1 MAIIPLRSPRFEIL
15 TAPATSVSAKLEL
28 TIDATLRYTI
38 IKDCTAGE
46 TVTFEIAE
54 LCRDYITPDMYVNSI
69 ALSTLST
76 VAISRAISFWTAV
89 NAGGSQVS
97 TATATY
103 DGFDGYT
110 DYMDG
115 ANWEIPEGVDKAYLL
130 TQSGTYAGHYEV
142 FVPENTAGWIVGL
155 DGSEEKLTVSFLAGD
170 TTETNRSS
178 VCYITR
184 VDCSKY
190 TPTKV
195 YFVNKFGAI
204 QFLYFFTKEVEI
216 LNTNKE
222 TYQRNTI
229 DTSTTTASYFRPKF
243 STFATY
249 PHPITTFTKNGKKNY
264 SLSSGYYPE
273 WANAYFEQLML
284 SEYVWIERTL
294 YDPPYPTPVA
304 VQLKTS
310 TMSFK
315 THLNDKLIEYT
326 MEFEEAFDT
335 INNVR

>member
-1 MAIIPLRSPRFEIL
+1 MAIIPLRSPRFETL
-15 TAPATSVSAKLEL
+15 TAPSTSVSAKLNL
-28 TIDATLRYTI
+28 TIDGTLRYTI

-54 LCRDYITPDMYVNSI
+54 LCRDYITPDMYENSI

-76 VAISRAISFWTAV
+76 VAISRAITFWTVA
-89 NAGGSQVS
+89 NAGGVLVD
-97 TATATY
+97 TDVATY
-103 DGFDGYT
+103 DGFDGYG

-115 ANWEIPEGVDKAYLL
+115 ANFEIPEGADNAFLL

-142 FVPENTAGWIVGL
+142 FVPTNTAGGIVAL
-155 DGSEEKLTVSFLAGD
+155 DGSEEKITVSFLAGD
-170 TTETNRSS
+170 TTETYRSS
-178 VCYITR
+178 TCYITR

-204 QFLYFFTKEVEI
+204 QFLYFFTKEVEV

-229 DTSTTTASYFRPKF
+229 DTSTTTPSYFRPKF
-243 STFATY
+243 STFATF
-249 PHPITTFTKNGKKNY
+249 PHPITTFTKNGVKSY

-304 VQLKTS
+304 VHLKTS

-315 THLNDKLIEYT
+315 TQLNDRLIEYT
-326 MEFEEAFDT
+326 MDFEEAFDGT
-335 INNVR
+335 NDVR